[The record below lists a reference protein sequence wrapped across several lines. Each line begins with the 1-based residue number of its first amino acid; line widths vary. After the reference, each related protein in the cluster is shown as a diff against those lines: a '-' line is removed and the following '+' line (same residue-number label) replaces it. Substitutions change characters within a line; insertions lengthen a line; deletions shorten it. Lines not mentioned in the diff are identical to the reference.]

1 MVTDAYR
8 RWVRRVWA
16 ALERRTRRTV
26 FYVDQCHIAGYCPSC
41 GYGTLNVRFLDD
53 RDEPGMSI
61 SSPDRGQGF
70 CSNGCTERMVNEAL
84 FNDAL
89 YG

>member
-1 MVTDAYR
+1 VITDSYS

-16 ALERRTRRTV
+16 ALERRTGRTA
-26 FYVDQCHIAGYCPSC
+26 FYIDHCHIAGYCPSC
-41 GYGTLNVRFLDD
+41 GYGTINVRFLDD
-53 RDEPGMSI
+53 RNEPAISI
-61 SSPDRGQGF
+61 SSPELGHGF
-70 CSNGCTERMVNEAL
+70 CSLGCTERMIAEAL